1 MRFAHDIIIRPV
13 ITEASLAATQNLRYT
28 FEVLPEATKSEIAA
42 AVEEVFGVEV
52 ADVNTINM
60 KRKPKSLGVHSGYT
74 KSWKKAIVTLK
85 AGSKSIE
92 FFDGMI

>member
-1 MRFAHDIIIRPV
+1 MRFAHDIIIRPI

-28 FEVLPEATKSEIAA
+28 FEVLPEATKSEIAT

-74 KSWKKAIVTLK
+74 KS
-85 AGSKSIE
+85 
-92 FFDGMI
+92 

>member
-1 MRFAHDIIIRPV
+1 MGFAHDIIIRPV

-28 FEVLPEATKSEIAA
+28 FEVLPEATKSEIAT

-60 KRKPKSLGVHSGYT
+60 KRKPKTLGVHSGYT

>member
-60 KRKPKSLGVHSGYT
+60 KRKPKTLGVHSGYT

-85 AGSKSIE
+85 AGSKSIA

>member
-1 MRFAHDIIIRPV
+1 MKFAHDIIIRPV

-85 AGSKSIE
+85 AGSKSIA

>member
-1 MRFAHDIIIRPV
+1 MKFAHDIIIRPV

-28 FEVLPEATKSEIAA
+28 FEVLPEATKSEIAT

>member
-1 MRFAHDIIIRPV
+1 MRFAHDIIIRPI
-13 ITEASLAATQNLRYT
+13 ITEASLAATQHLRYT
-28 FEVLPEATKSEIAA
+28 FEVLPEATKSEIAT

>member
-42 AVEEVFGVEV
+42 AVEEVFGVQV

-60 KRKPKSLGVHSGYT
+60 KRKPKTLGVHSGYT

>member
-1 MRFAHDIIIRPV
+1 MKFAHDIIIRPV

-60 KRKPKSLGVHSGYT
+60 KRKPKTLGVHSGYT

>member
-28 FEVLPEATKSEIAA
+28 FEVLPEATKSEIAT
-42 AVEEVFGVEV
+42 AVEEDFGVEV

-85 AGSKSIE
+85 AGSKSIA